1 MFVEKGASMGKVF
14 RILSIDGG
22 GVRGMIPAT
31 FLKRIEQQTGRPI
44 HDLFDLIAGTSTG
57 GILTM
62 GLTIPATKGS
72 PAAKYQ
78 VDDGIRL
85 YREEG
90 PRIFERTLMR
100 TIRTVRG
107 LMGPKYSETPMMTV
121 LREYF
126 GEAYLSET
134 LTDIVITSYNIEKR
148 DPWFFRTLRAR
159 SRADYDFPLVEVARA
174 TSAAPT
180 NFSPTRIKA
189 ADGTAY
195 TLVDGG
201 VFANNPA
208 MVAYVDALSLYADTG
223 YDSIMVI
230 SMGTGRCEKSIPYAE
245 ARNWG
250 LIGWGLPAIDIL
262 KTGANESAD
271 YQMQQVLNK
280 MTQQADNAEA
290 THHYYRLQVE
300 LNPGEDSMDDASKLN
315 LDRLETAAK
324 RYIDDNEGQFER
336 MCNQLLQGLTEPA

>member
-1 MFVEKGASMGKVF
+1 MGKVF

-31 FLKRIEQQTGRPI
+31 FLKGIEQRTGKAV
-44 HDLFDLIAGTSTG
+44 HELFDLIAGTSTG

-62 GLTIPATKGS
+62 GLTVPASKGS
-72 PAAKYQ
+72 TEAKYS

-85 YREEG
+85 YRDEG
-90 PRIFERTLMR
+90 PRIFEKTLTRTL
-100 TIRTVRG
+100 RTVRG
-107 LMGPKYSETPMMTV
+107 LMGPKYSETPMMEV
-121 LREYF
+121 LRQYF
-126 GEAYLSET
+126 GDAYLSDT
-134 LTDIVITSYNIEKR
+134 LTDIIITSYDIEKR

-180 NFSPTRIKA
+180 NFSPTRIHA

-230 SMGTGRCEKSIPYAE
+230 SMGTGRCEKSISYTQ

-280 MTQQADNAEA
+280 MTQQAESVECA
-290 THHYYRLQVE
+290 HQYFRLQVE
-300 LNPGEDSMDDASKLN
+300 LNAGEDSMDDASKLN
-315 LDRLETAAK
+315 LDRLADAAK
-324 RYIDDNEGQFER
+324 RYIDDNEKVFDR
-336 MCNQLLQGLTEPA
+336 MCNQLLEGLAAAV